1 MRFGRGVREIRSMK
15 RKKINKLDG
24 GVNLMKNAGNLNEMR
39 KTTDNQQ
46 ENRNVSPTAARN

>member
-1 MRFGRGVREIRSMK
+1 
-15 RKKINKLDG
+15 
-24 GVNLMKNAGNLNEMR
+24 MKNAGNLNEMR